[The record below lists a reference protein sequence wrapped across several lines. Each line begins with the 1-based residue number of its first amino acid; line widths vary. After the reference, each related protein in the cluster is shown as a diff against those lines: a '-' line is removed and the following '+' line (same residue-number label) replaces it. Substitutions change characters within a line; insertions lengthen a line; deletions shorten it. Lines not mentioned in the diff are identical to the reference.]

1 MGAPTPL
8 VLLPLWCSYPLGCS
22 YPLVLLRWV
31 LLPLGCSYP
40 IGCSYPLRFVFVLV
54 DVSLLMGGLNYKER
68 LVVNVIL
75 GPCCMRVFHKPMFGL
90 KVINDFKGAIQHRHT
105 NIRNIFLNALPL

>member
-54 DVSLLMGGLNYKER
+54 DVSLLMGGLIGYR
-68 LVVNVIL
+68 
-75 GPCCMRVFHKPMFGL
+75 PW
-90 KVINDFKGAIQHRHT
+90 
-105 NIRNIFLNALPL
+105 

>member
-54 DVSLLMGGLNYKER
+54 DVSDGARRVPGRGAHAEQARPLGGRQKARE
-68 LVVNVIL
+68 
-75 GPCCMRVFHKPMFGL
+75 
-90 KVINDFKGAIQHRHT
+90 HT
-105 NIRNIFLNALPL
+105 NACQVRGGVEADAYLQNLTEPP

>member
-54 DVSLLMGGLNYKER
+54 DVSLLMGGLTCEWVEC
-68 LVVNVIL
+68 L
-75 GPCCMRVFHKPMFGL
+75 H
-90 KVINDFKGAIQHRHT
+90 A
-105 NIRNIFLNALPL
+105 NIPPTRK

>member
-54 DVSLLMGGLNYKER
+54 DVSLLMGGLNQTR
-68 LVVNVIL
+68 LEQSSARYRAHPKI
-75 GPCCMRVFHKPMFGL
+75 PPK
-90 KVINDFKGAIQHRHT
+90 
-105 NIRNIFLNALPL
+105 LPKFPRYFA